1 MSAARRFSA
10 LLSSLPGRLRA
21 QIVREHHALL
31 EDRIAWSV
39 LASAGA
45 ASAAGGTPG
54 GLMTPRRRRPR
65 QHDELEALW
74 ALPARVPD
82 VRH

>member
-1 MSAARRFSA
+1 MSTGRRPTIV
-10 LLSSLPGRLRA
+10 LSSLPGRLRA
-21 QIVREHHALL
+21 QIMREHHALL

-39 LASAGA
+39 LAPAGA
-45 ASAAGGTPG
+45 ASGTPG

-65 QHDELEALW
+65 QQDELEMLW

-82 VRH
+82 ARR